1 MSTEIRKESHTR
13 SRLKAFTWRIV
24 ATSTIIA
31 IAYFKTGDIS
41 FALELGAIEFVI
53 KLVVY
58 YLHERAWQVAP
69 RGSIRKVF
77 SKNK

>member
-1 MSTEIRKESHTR
+1 MAEVQKESHTR
-13 SRLKAFTWRIV
+13 SILKAFSWRII

-41 FALELGAIEFVI
+41 FALELGAIEFFI
-53 KLVVY
+53 KLLVY
-58 YLHERAWQVAP
+58 YLHERAWQIAP

-77 SKNK
+77 GADKK